1 MKILCQLVKCSDL
14 AYNALCTTPRVLP
27 AHSPTRSLRTEKLLM
42 PVVAVTRDDLIADRP
57 NTLECCVLL
66 DTSAELS

>member
-1 MKILCQLVKCSDL
+1 MYNASSIASSQSDL
-14 AYNALCTTPRVLP
+14 EAF
-27 AHSPTRSLRTEKLLM
+27 RTEKLLM